1 MPWATAEKRAAWSRG
16 YYRANR
22 AAVTANKRRWTA
34 ANPEK
39 RRAQIAGLLEAAQR
53 DLALL
58 GLSRQNT
65 TEGGLMSALRVPSP
79 ADVPT
84 MNARELIARIQG
96 EGGRVLRMKQSPSVF
111 VLTDNEQLVDWLF
124 DRGATTFRDR
134 NVRQDGSYKRASGGS
149 DEWDVWIHP
158 IPVLGDESIWEAAAR

>member
-1 MPWATAEKRAAWSRG
+1 
-16 YYRANR
+16 
-22 AAVTANKRRWTA
+22 
-34 ANPEK
+34 
-39 RRAQIAGLLEAAQR
+39 
-53 DLALL
+53 
-58 GLSRQNT
+58 
-65 TEGGLMSALRVPSP
+65 MSALRVPSP

-124 DRGATTFRDR
+124 DRGASTFRNRDAK
-134 NVRQDGSYKRASGGS
+134 QDGSYKRASGGT

-158 IPVLGDESIWEAAAR
+158 IPVLGDESLWEAAAR